1 MKSPSVTF
9 LLRNPRL
16 SRQHLSFQKSARN
29 LAVLHFGGIDEAN
42 AIEAIVV
49 VVLAVEGAV
58 DGDAVFFDI

>member
-1 MKSPSVTF
+1 
-9 LLRNPRL
+9 
-16 SRQHLSFQKSARN
+16 LSFQKSARN